1 MAASEIVKIPW
12 PPLPDLP
19 TNTKGPGNA
28 QAAGTT
34 LAPDSISSL
43 RLRQYQQAGA
53 AVLSAA
59 GAG

>member
-1 MAASEIVKIPW
+1 MPS
-12 PPLPDLP
+12 PPLPDP
-19 TNTKGPGNA
+19 PANTKAPGNA

-43 RLRQYQQAGA
+43 RLRQYQQADA